1 MARTI
6 PVNEYMLKSG
16 CSEPISREKVTF
28 MSPDLG
34 LKRNVHPILS
44 RKAGRT
50 SIPVITEFRRV
61 ASGTSI
67 TMLMNAN
74 TNPSPV
80 AINDANTANTTV
92 LISELIRKGSS
103 KTEK

>member
-1 MARTI
+1 
-6 PVNEYMLKSG
+6 
-16 CSEPISREKVTF
+16 VTF
-28 MSPDLG
+28 ISPDLG

-44 RKAGRT
+44 MKAGRA

-74 TNPSPV
+74 TNPRPV
-80 AINDANTANTTV
+80 AINDANAAIAIV
-92 LISELIRKGSS
+92 LISELIKKGSS